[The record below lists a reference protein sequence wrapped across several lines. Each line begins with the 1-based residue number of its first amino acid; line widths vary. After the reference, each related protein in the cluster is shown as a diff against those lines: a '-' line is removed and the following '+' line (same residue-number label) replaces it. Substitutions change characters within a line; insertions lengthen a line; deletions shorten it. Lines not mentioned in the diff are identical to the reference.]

1 MKGGEYQV
9 SKIQK
14 IVKYGTALATVAAI
28 SPVSGVLAQVTADP
42 VTINAPAGTEFTKLQ
57 NLQPS
62 AFIAGAIAFLLGI
75 AGVVAFL
82 FLLWGG
88 LQWILAGG
96 DKEGTEKARKKITSA
111 LIGLAIVFSAYALIF
126 IIRALFN
133 INVIGV
139 SLNSLGGI

>member
-1 MKGGEYQV
+1 M

-14 IVKYGTALATVAAI
+14 IIQFGTALGTVLAVNPA
-28 SPVSGVLAQVTADP
+28 SVLAQGAFDP
-42 VTINAPAGTEFTKLQ
+42 TDNVNIAPEAGVFSKLPG
-57 NLQPS
+57 LRPS
-62 AFIAGAIAFLLGI
+62 AFISGAISFLLGV
-75 AGVVAFL
+75 AGVVAFI

-126 IIRALFN
+126 IIQALFN
-133 INVIGV
+133 ISVLEV
-139 SLNSLGGI
+139 SLKPLGNL